1 MTCFGLFRIS
11 FIHLAVK
18 EIWAKKMQFLLFIR
32 TVSLKR
38 IIHVLVCCVSVP
50 PEVLATQDLCYDA
63 FTATYHE
70 VGGEWERMSETGFKL
85 WCKCLGLG
93 SGHFRCDSS
102 SKLVGFSFQSFII
115 YTLPTFP
122 PFFF

>member
-1 MTCFGLFRIS
+1 MNNYKIT
-11 FIHLAVK
+11 
-18 EIWAKKMQFLLFIR
+18 
-32 TVSLKR
+32 
-38 IIHVLVCCVSVP
+38 HVLECCFSVP
-50 PEVLATQDLCYDA
+50 PDVLATQDLCYDA

-102 SKLVGFSFQSFII
+102 SKFV
-115 YTLPTFP
+115 
-122 PFFF
+122 PFFLIFFSPSIISNKHTTKRYKPFLCPS

>member
-1 MTCFGLFRIS
+1 MRNN
-11 FIHLAVK
+11 K
-18 EIWAKKMQFLLFIR
+18 
-32 TVSLKR
+32 
-38 IIHVLVCCVSVP
+38 IIHVLVCCISVP

-102 SKLVGFSFQSFII
+102 SKHVGFSFRASFII
-115 YTLPTFP
+115 EHITNTP
-122 PFFF
+122 PFFFFF